1 MQPAY
6 KDPPPP
12 YTVEPLPG
20 VHQYTY
26 YQPTAPG
33 YGVPPPIVTGA
44 PVPPPPPPNVTGIPS
59 YGATTTTTTI
69 IVPDPEVIIVGA
81 CPVCRI
87 GVLEDDFTCLGL
99 LCAILFFP
107 AGILCCLLLKEKK
120 CSNCGATFG

>member
-1 MQPAY
+1 MQPY

-12 YTVEPLPG
+12 YTAEPLPG
-20 VHQYTY
+20 VHQHYSY
-26 YQPTAPG
+26 YQPTAPPPHPG
-33 YGVPPPIVTGA
+33 AVPT
-44 PVPPPPPPNVTGIPS
+44 
-59 YGATTTTTTI
+59 YGATHTTTI
-69 IVPDPEVIIVGA
+69 IVPDPEVIVVGA

>member
-1 MQPAY
+1 MPR
-6 KDPPPP
+6 
-12 YTVEPLPG
+12 
-20 VHQYTY
+20 VHQHYSY
-26 YQPTAPG
+26 YQPTAPPNAS
-33 YGVPPPIVTGA
+33 GV
-44 PVPPPPPPNVTGIPS
+44 PS
-59 YGATTTTTTI
+59 YGATTTTHTTTI

-81 CPVCRI
+81 CPVCRV